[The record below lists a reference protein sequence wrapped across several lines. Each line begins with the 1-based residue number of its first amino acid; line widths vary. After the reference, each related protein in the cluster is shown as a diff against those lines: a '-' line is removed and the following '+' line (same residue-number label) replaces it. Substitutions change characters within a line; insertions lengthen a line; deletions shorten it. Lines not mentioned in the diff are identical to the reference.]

1 MPADTACAEDVLSRQ
16 YTSTV
21 RVCQQTNLSTVMML
35 AALHAGL
42 ECLAKESSTGLRA
55 AVRIAFRPLNRIL
68 IAQRVA
74 SPQMFVSLVVAALH
88 VGVNHLLVNTL
99 GLGFL
104 GAAWAIGIASFN
116 TTLLTALWVAVAG
129 MQDRV
134 WGRPTW
140 GAFQVVAAF
149 FALHH
154 CHCSQR
160 LLCD

>member
-1 MPADTACAEDVLSRQ
+1 MCI
-16 YTSTV
+16 
-21 RVCQQTNLSTVMML
+21 
-35 AALHAGL
+35 
-42 ECLAKESSTGLRA
+42 
-55 AVRIAFRPLNRIL
+55 AVRPLNRIL

-74 SPQMFVSLVVAALH
+74 SPQMFVSIGVAALH

-116 TTLLTALWVAVAG
+116 TTLFTAMWVAVAG

-140 GAFQVVAAF
+140 GAFQVFAALWQCVLSF
-149 FALHH
+149 LSEVVLSHQDKLASLEPDQLRKTLPCGILLHFRPSLAALPF
-154 CHCSQR
+154 
-160 LLCD
+160 LLTIEWEYIQYLMVEKQT